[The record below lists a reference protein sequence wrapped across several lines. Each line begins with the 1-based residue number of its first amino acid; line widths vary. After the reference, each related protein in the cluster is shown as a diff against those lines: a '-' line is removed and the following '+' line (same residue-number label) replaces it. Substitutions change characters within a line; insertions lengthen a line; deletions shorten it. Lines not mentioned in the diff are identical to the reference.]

1 MKIELTIPTSLNEIK
16 LAQYQK
22 FLSIVKDNEESEFL
36 QQKMVQIFCG
46 IDLKDVA
53 SIRYKDV
60 VEINQNINNLFTKE
74 NKFIQR
80 FKMGGVEFGFI
91 PNLDEMSTGEY
102 MDLDAYITD
111 WETMH
116 NAMAVLYRPI
126 TNKLG
131 TKYNIEEYKGS
142 VTYADVMR
150 HAPLDVVLGA
160 MVFFLQFR
168 ERLIKQYDKLF
179 GEESGSAEYSEQAQF
194 GKRWGWYSS
203 IYALA
208 QGNVGRFDEVSK
220 LPIHQSLTYLSFE
233 KEKTDIEMKLI
244 NKRS

>member
-1 MKIELTIPTSLNEIK
+1 MKIELTIPTTLNDIK

-22 FLSIVKDNEESEFL
+22 FLSIAKDNEEGEFL
-36 QQKMVQIFCG
+36 QQKMVQLFCG

-60 VEINQNINNLFTKE
+60 AEITANINNLFTKE
-74 NKFIQR
+74 NHFIQR

-102 MDLDAYITD
+102 MDLDTYITD
-111 WETMH
+111 WDTMH

-131 TKYNIEEYKGS
+131 NKYQIEEYKGS

-160 MVFFLQFR
+160 MVFFYTLGND
-168 ERLIKQYDKLF
+168 LLKSTINYL
-179 GEESGSAEYSEQAQF
+179 EENQEVQNILNKHNLE
-194 GKRWGWYSS
+194 
-203 IYALA
+203 
-208 QGNVGRFDEVSK
+208 NVGDGIQVSMLLLK
-220 LPIHQSLTYLSFE
+220 ETLEDLMKFPSYQSH
-233 KEKTDIEMKLI
+233 KV
-244 NKRS
+244 

>member
-1 MKIELTIPTSLNEIK
+1 MKIELTIPTTLNDIK

-22 FLSIVKDNEESEFL
+22 FLSIAKDNEESEFL
-36 QQKMVQIFCG
+36 QQKMVQLFCG

-60 VEINQNINNLFTKE
+60 AEITANINNLFTKE
-74 NKFIQR
+74 NHFIQR

-102 MDLDAYITD
+102 MDLDTYITD
-111 WETMH
+111 WDTMH

-131 TKYNIEEYKGS
+131 NKYQIEEYKGS

-160 MVFFLQFR
+160 MVFFYNLGND
-168 ERLIKQYDKLF
+168 LLKSTINYL
-179 GEESGSAEYSEQAQF
+179 EENQEVQNILTKHNLE
-194 GKRWGWYSS
+194 
-203 IYALA
+203 
-208 QGNVGRFDEVSK
+208 NVGDGIQVSMLLLK
-220 LPIHQSLTYLSFE
+220 ETLEDLMKFPSYQSH
-233 KEKTDIEMKLI
+233 KV
-244 NKRS
+244 

>member
-1 MKIELTIPTSLNEIK
+1 MKIELTIPTTLNDIK

-36 QQKMVQIFCG
+36 QQKMVQLFCG

-53 SIRYKDV
+53 QIRYKDV
-60 VEINQNINNLFTKE
+60 AEITANINNLFTKE
-74 NKFIQR
+74 NQLIQR

-102 MDLDAYITD
+102 MDLDTYITD
-111 WETMH
+111 WDTMH

-131 TKYNIEEYKGS
+131 NKYQIEEYKGS
-142 VTYADVMR
+142 ITYAEVMR

-160 MVFFLQFR
+160 MVFFYNLGNDLLKSTVNYLEKNQ
-168 ERLIKQYDKLF
+168 EVQDILTKHNL
-179 GEESGSAEYSEQAQF
+179 E
-194 GKRWGWYSS
+194 
-203 IYALA
+203 
-208 QGNVGRFDEVSK
+208 NVGDGIQVSMLLLK
-220 LPIHQSLTYLSFE
+220 ETLEDLMKFPSFPSP
-233 KEKTDIEMKLI
+233 KV
-244 NKRS
+244 

>member
-1 MKIELTIPTSLNEIK
+1 MKIELTIPTTLNDIK

-22 FLSIVKDNEESEFL
+22 FLSIAKDNEDGEFL

-60 VEINQNINNLFTKE
+60 AEITSNINNLFTKE

-91 PNLDEMSTGEY
+91 PNLDDMSTGEY
-102 MDLDAYITD
+102 MDLDTYITD

-116 NAMAVLYRPI
+116 NAIAVLYRPI

-131 TKYNIEEYKGS
+131 NKYQIEEYKGS

-160 MVFFLQFR
+160 MVFFYNLGNDLLKSTVNYLEKNQEVR
-168 ERLIKQYDKLF
+168 DILTKHNLE
-179 GEESGSAEYSEQAQF
+179 
-194 GKRWGWYSS
+194 
-203 IYALA
+203 
-208 QGNVGRFDEVSK
+208 NVGDGIQVSM
-220 LPIHQSLTYLSFE
+220 LLL
-233 KEKTDIEMKLI
+233 KEMLEDLMKFPSYQLH
-244 NKRS
+244 KV

>member
-22 FLSIVKDNEESEFL
+22 FLSIVKENEESEFL

-60 VEINQNINNLFTKE
+60 AEINQNINNLFTQE

-91 PNLDEMSTGEY
+91 PNLDEMTTGEY

-111 WETMH
+111 WDTMH

-131 TKYNIEEYKGS
+131 NKYQIEDYKGS
-142 VTYADVMR
+142 ITYADVMK

-160 MVFFLQFR
+160 MVFFYNLGND
-168 ERLIKQYDKLF
+168 LL
-179 GEESGSAEYSEQAQF
+179 
-194 GKRWGWYSS
+194 SS
-203 IYALA
+203 TINYLEMN
-208 QGNVGRFDEVSK
+208 QEVQNILNKHNLENVGDGIQVSM
-220 LPIHQSLTYLSFE
+220 LLL
-233 KEKTDIEMKLI
+233 KETLEDLMKFPSYQYT
-244 NKRS
+244 KV

>member
-111 WETMH
+111 WDTMH

-160 MVFFLQFR
+160 MVFFYNLGNDLLSSTINYLEKNQEVQNILNKHNLENGGDGIQVSMLLLKETLEDLMKFPSY
-168 ERLIKQYDKLF
+168 QYTK
-179 GEESGSAEYSEQAQF
+179 
-194 GKRWGWYSS
+194 
-203 IYALA
+203 
-208 QGNVGRFDEVSK
+208 V
-220 LPIHQSLTYLSFE
+220 
-233 KEKTDIEMKLI
+233 
-244 NKRS
+244 

>member
-111 WETMH
+111 WDTMH

-160 MVFFLQFR
+160 MVFFYNLGNDLLSSTINYLEKNQEVQNILNKHNSENGGDGIQVSMLLLKETLEDLMKFPSYQY
-168 ERLIKQYDKLF
+168 IK
-179 GEESGSAEYSEQAQF
+179 
-194 GKRWGWYSS
+194 
-203 IYALA
+203 
-208 QGNVGRFDEVSK
+208 V
-220 LPIHQSLTYLSFE
+220 
-233 KEKTDIEMKLI
+233 
-244 NKRS
+244 

>member
-1 MKIELTIPTSLNEIK
+1 MKIELTIPTTLNDIK

-22 FLSIVKDNEESEFL
+22 FLSIAKDNEEGEFL
-36 QQKMVQIFCG
+36 QQKMVQLFCG

-60 VEINQNINNLFTKE
+60 TEITANINNLFTKE
-74 NKFIQR
+74 NQFIQR

-102 MDLDAYITD
+102 MDLDTYITD
-111 WETMH
+111 WDTMH

-126 TNKLG
+126 VNKLG
-131 TKYNIEEYKGS
+131 NKYQIEEYKGS

-160 MVFFLQFR
+160 MVFFYNLGNDLLKSTVNYLEKNQ
-168 ERLIKQYDKLF
+168 EVQDILNKHNL
-179 GEESGSAEYSEQAQF
+179 
-194 GKRWGWYSS
+194 
-203 IYALA
+203 
-208 QGNVGRFDEVSK
+208 GNVGDGIQVSM
-220 LPIHQSLTYLSFE
+220 LLL
-233 KEKTDIEMKLI
+233 KETLEDLMKFPSYQLH
-244 NKRS
+244 KV

>member
-1 MKIELTIPTSLNEIK
+1 MKIELTIPTTLNDIK

-22 FLSIVKDNEESEFL
+22 FLSIAKDNEDGEFL

-60 VEINQNINNLFTKE
+60 AEITTNINNLFIKE
-74 NKFIQR
+74 NRFIQR

-102 MDLDAYITD
+102 MDLDTYIVD
-111 WETMH
+111 WDTMH

-131 TKYNIEEYKGS
+131 NKYQIEEYKGS

-150 HAPLDVVLGA
+150 HAPLDIVLGA
-160 MVFFLQFR
+160 MVFFYNLGNDLLKSTVNYLETNPQVQNILNKHNL
-168 ERLIKQYDKLF
+168 E
-179 GEESGSAEYSEQAQF
+179 
-194 GKRWGWYSS
+194 
-203 IYALA
+203 
-208 QGNVGRFDEVSK
+208 NVGDGIQVSMLLLK
-220 LPIHQSLTYLSFE
+220 ETLEDLMKFPNFQSH
-233 KEKTDIEMKLI
+233 KV
-244 NKRS
+244 

>member
-1 MKIELTIPTSLNEIK
+1 MKIELTIPTTLNDIK

-22 FLSIVKDNEESEFL
+22 FLSIAKDNEESEFL
-36 QQKMVQIFCG
+36 QQKMVQLFCG

-53 SIRYKDV
+53 QIRYKDV
-60 VEINQNINNLFTKE
+60 AEITANINNLFTKD
-74 NKFIQR
+74 NQFIQR

-102 MDLDAYITD
+102 MDLDTYITD
-111 WETMH
+111 WDTMH

-131 TKYNIEEYKGS
+131 NKYQIEEYKGS

-160 MVFFLQFR
+160 MVFFYNLGNDLLKSTVNYLETNPQVQNILNKHNL
-168 ERLIKQYDKLF
+168 E
-179 GEESGSAEYSEQAQF
+179 
-194 GKRWGWYSS
+194 
-203 IYALA
+203 
-208 QGNVGRFDEVSK
+208 NVGDGIQVSMLLLK
-220 LPIHQSLTYLSFE
+220 ETLEDLMKFPNFQSH
-233 KEKTDIEMKLI
+233 KV
-244 NKRS
+244 

>member
-1 MKIELTIPTSLNEIK
+1 MKIELTIPTTLNDIK

-22 FLSIVKDNEESEFL
+22 FLSIAKDNEESEFL

-53 SIRYKDV
+53 QIRYKDV
-60 VEINQNINNLFTKE
+60 AEITANINSLFTKE
-74 NKFIQR
+74 NAFIQR

-102 MDLDAYITD
+102 MDLDNYITD
-111 WETMH
+111 WDTMH

-131 TKYNIEEYKGS
+131 NKYEIEEYKGS
-142 VTYADVMR
+142 ITYADVMR

-160 MVFFLQFR
+160 MVFFYTLGNDLLKSTINYLEGNQELQNILTKHNL
-168 ERLIKQYDKLF
+168 E
-179 GEESGSAEYSEQAQF
+179 
-194 GKRWGWYSS
+194 
-203 IYALA
+203 
-208 QGNVGRFDEVSK
+208 NVGDGIQVSMLLLK
-220 LPIHQSLTYLSFE
+220 ETLEDLMKFPSFPSR
-233 KEKTDIEMKLI
+233 KV
-244 NKRS
+244 

>member
-1 MKIELTIPTSLNEIK
+1 MKIELTIPTTLNDIK

-22 FLSIVKDNEESEFL
+22 FLSIAKDNEESEFL
-36 QQKMVQIFCG
+36 QQKMVQLFCG

-60 VEINQNINNLFTKE
+60 AEITANINNLFTKE
-74 NKFIQR
+74 NQFIQR

-102 MDLDAYITD
+102 MDLDTYITD
-111 WETMH
+111 WDTMH

-131 TKYNIEEYKGS
+131 NKYQIEEYKGS

-160 MVFFLQFR
+160 MVFFYNLGNDLLKSTIDYLEKNQ
-168 ERLIKQYDKLF
+168 EVQNILNKHNL
-179 GEESGSAEYSEQAQF
+179 E
-194 GKRWGWYSS
+194 
-203 IYALA
+203 
-208 QGNVGRFDEVSK
+208 NVGDGIQVSMLLLK
-220 LPIHQSLTYLSFE
+220 ETLEDLMKFPSYQSH
-233 KEKTDIEMKLI
+233 KV
-244 NKRS
+244 

>member
-1 MKIELTIPTSLNEIK
+1 MKIELTIPTTLNDIK

-22 FLSIVKDNEESEFL
+22 FLKVVEENEEGEFV
-36 QQKMVQIFCG
+36 QQKMVQLFCG

-60 VEINQNINNLFTKE
+60 AEITANINNLFTKE
-74 NKFIQR
+74 NHFIQR

-91 PNLDEMSTGEY
+91 PNLDEMTTGEY
-102 MDLDAYITD
+102 MDLDSYITD
-111 WETMH
+111 WNTMH

-131 TKYNIEEYKGS
+131 TKYQIEDYKGS

-160 MVFFLQFR
+160 MVFFYTLGNDLLKSTINYLEKNQ
-168 ERLIKQYDKLF
+168 EVQNILNKHNL
-179 GEESGSAEYSEQAQF
+179 E
-194 GKRWGWYSS
+194 
-203 IYALA
+203 
-208 QGNVGRFDEVSK
+208 NVGDGIQVSMLLLK
-220 LPIHQSLTYLSFE
+220 ETLEDLMKFPSYQSH
-233 KEKTDIEMKLI
+233 KV
-244 NKRS
+244 

>member
-1 MKIELTIPTSLNEIK
+1 MKIELTIPTTLNDIK

-22 FLSIVKDNEESEFL
+22 FLSIAKDNEEGEFL
-36 QQKMVQIFCG
+36 QQKMVQLFCG

-53 SIRYKDV
+53 QIRYKDV
-60 VEINQNINNLFTKE
+60 AEITANINNLFTKE
-74 NKFIQR
+74 NVFIQR

-102 MDLDAYITD
+102 MDLDTYITD

-131 TKYNIEEYKGS
+131 NKYQIEEYKGS

-160 MVFFLQFR
+160 MVFFYNLGND
-168 ERLIKQYDKLF
+168 LLKSTINYL
-179 GEESGSAEYSEQAQF
+179 EENPEVQNILNKHNSE
-194 GKRWGWYSS
+194 
-203 IYALA
+203 
-208 QGNVGRFDEVSK
+208 NVGDGMQVSM
-220 LPIHQSLTYLSFE
+220 LWHILTL
-233 KEKTDIEMKLI
+233 DDLMKFPSYPSH
-244 NKRS
+244 KV

>member
-102 MDLDAYITD
+102 MDLDNYITD

-160 MVFFLQFR
+160 MVFFYNLGNDLLSSTINYLEKNQEVQNILNKHNSENGGDGIQVSMLLLKETLEDLMKFPSY
-168 ERLIKQYDKLF
+168 QYTK
-179 GEESGSAEYSEQAQF
+179 
-194 GKRWGWYSS
+194 
-203 IYALA
+203 
-208 QGNVGRFDEVSK
+208 V
-220 LPIHQSLTYLSFE
+220 
-233 KEKTDIEMKLI
+233 
-244 NKRS
+244 

>member
-1 MKIELTIPTSLNEIK
+1 MKIELTIPTTLNDIK

-22 FLSIVKDNEESEFL
+22 FLSIAKDNEESEFL
-36 QQKMVQIFCG
+36 QQKMVQLFCG

-53 SIRYKDV
+53 QIRYKDV
-60 VEINQNINNLFTKE
+60 AEITANINNLFTKD
-74 NKFIQR
+74 NQFIQR

-102 MDLDAYITD
+102 MDLDTYITD
-111 WETMH
+111 WDTMH

-131 TKYNIEEYKGS
+131 NKYQIEEYKGS

-160 MVFFLQFR
+160 MVFFYTL
-168 ERLIKQYDKLF
+168 
-179 GEESGSAEYSEQAQF
+179 
-194 GKRWGWYSS
+194 
-203 IYALA
+203 
-208 QGNVGRFDEVSK
+208 GNDLLKSTINYLEGNQEVQN
-220 LPIHQSLTYLSFE
+220 ILTKHNLENAGDGIQVSMLLLKETLEDLMKFPSFPSH
-233 KEKTDIEMKLI
+233 KV
-244 NKRS
+244 

>member
-1 MKIELTIPTSLNEIK
+1 MKIELTIPTTLNDIK

-22 FLSIVKDNEESEFL
+22 FLSIAKDNEDGEFL

-60 VEINQNINNLFTKE
+60 YEITTNINNLFTNE
-74 NKFIQR
+74 NRFIQR

-102 MDLDAYITD
+102 MDLDTYVVD
-111 WETMH
+111 WDTMH

-131 TKYNIEEYKGS
+131 NKYQIEEYKGS

-160 MVFFLQFR
+160 MVFFYNLGNDLLKSTVNYLETNPQVQNILNKHNL
-168 ERLIKQYDKLF
+168 E
-179 GEESGSAEYSEQAQF
+179 
-194 GKRWGWYSS
+194 
-203 IYALA
+203 
-208 QGNVGRFDEVSK
+208 NVGDGIQVSMLLLK
-220 LPIHQSLTYLSFE
+220 ETLEDLMKFPSYQSH
-233 KEKTDIEMKLI
+233 KV
-244 NKRS
+244 

>member
-1 MKIELTIPTSLNEIK
+1 MKIELTIPTTLNDIK

-22 FLSIVKDNEESEFL
+22 FLSIAKDNEESEFL
-36 QQKMVQIFCG
+36 QQKMVQLFCG

-53 SIRYKDV
+53 QIRYKDV
-60 VEINQNINNLFTKE
+60 AEITANINNLFTKE
-74 NKFIQR
+74 NQFIQR

-102 MDLDAYITD
+102 MDLDTYITD
-111 WETMH
+111 WDTMH

-131 TKYNIEEYKGS
+131 NKYHIEEYKGS

-160 MVFFLQFR
+160 MVFFYTLGNDLLKSTINYLEGNQELQNILTKHNL
-168 ERLIKQYDKLF
+168 ENAGDGIQ
-179 GEESGSAEYSEQAQF
+179 
-194 GKRWGWYSS
+194 
-203 IYALA
+203 
-208 QGNVGRFDEVSK
+208 VSMLLLK
-220 LPIHQSLTYLSFE
+220 ETLEDLMKFPSFPSH
-233 KEKTDIEMKLI
+233 KV
-244 NKRS
+244 